1 VSQWSRGLGNPP
13 ITFPGGLPMSN
24 PVQELIICQDR
35 LYAYVLAL
43 LGDPAA
49 AEDVLQE
56 TNLAAT
62 ERLAE
67 TAAIADFTAWLF
79 GVARHQ
85 VQTHRRRRGR
95 ERLRFS
101 DDLLELLADELPA
114 ATVELSVRHRALSG
128 CLADLPDEHRALI
141 LRRYEPGG
149 SVQRLAAELE
159 RTVGVVSQM
168 LYRIRVALLHCIQGR
183 LAAES
188 VQ

>member
-1 VSQWSRGLGNPP
+1 
-13 ITFPGGLPMSN
+13 MSN
-24 PVQELIICQDR
+24 PVQQLIVCQDR
-35 LYAYVLAL
+35 LYAYILAL
-43 LGDPAA
+43 LGDSVA

-67 TAAIADFTAWLF
+67 TAAIGDFTAWLF

-85 VQTHRRRRGR
+85 VQTHRRRLGR

-114 ATVELSVRHRALSG
+114 ATKELSARHRALRG
-128 CLADLPDEHRALI
+128 CLADLPDEQRALI
-141 LRRYEPGG
+141 LRRYEPGA
-149 SVQRLAAELE
+149 SVQRLAAQMQ

-168 LYRIRVALLHCIQGR
+168 LYRIRVSLLHCIHGK
-183 LAAES
+183 LAAEGAP
-188 VQ
+188 